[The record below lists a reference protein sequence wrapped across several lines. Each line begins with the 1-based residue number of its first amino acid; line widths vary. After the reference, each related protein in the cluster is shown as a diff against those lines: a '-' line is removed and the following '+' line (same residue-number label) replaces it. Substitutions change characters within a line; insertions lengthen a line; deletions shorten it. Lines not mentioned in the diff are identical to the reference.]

1 MFRFKD
7 LIVLGLV
14 FCTLASNAQDFGE
27 EGETQPLEK
36 AEFGDTPLDPYRLTF
51 RIRPLSYFLFPV
63 TTGRLGSFNA
73 RVDYAFTR
81 RIAVGLEGNYFY
93 VRPFAGSQLRA
104 EVFSIRLDANYF
116 LFKPINMDRYA
127 EGFHA
132 GAYYKYRYDD
142 SFGPSV
148 TAAYGTSRV
157 IQSGHVFGPII
168 GWQYVKNKFVFDQSI
183 GFGLGLASSN
193 VGILIVP
200 DFRLGLS
207 IGTVVLQ

>member
-116 LFKPINMDRYA
+116 LFKPINIDRYA

-142 SFGPSV
+142 SLVPSL
-148 TAAYGTSRV
+148 TAS
-157 IQSGHVFGPII
+157 
-168 GWQYVKNKFVFDQSI
+168 
-183 GFGLGLASSN
+183 
-193 VGILIVP
+193 
-200 DFRLGLS
+200 
-207 IGTVVLQ
+207 